1 MVGKISFAL
10 SKNYL
15 NKSMRQC
22 VFSAFFKPSWC
33 PWEKKKEEEK
43 KGLKSQRED
52 FYHLDVPPTLV
63 LEPVLFNF
71 NSRLFMYRNQMLYK

>member
-1 MVGKISFAL
+1 
-10 SKNYL
+10 
-15 NKSMRQC
+15 MRQC

-33 PWEKKKEEEK
+33 PWEKKKEEGK

-71 NSRLFMYRNQMLYK
+71 NNV

>member
-1 MVGKISFAL
+1 
-10 SKNYL
+10 
-15 NKSMRQC
+15 MRQR

-52 FYHLDVPPTLV
+52 FYHLDFPPNPRFGTCSFQL
-63 LEPVLFNF
+63 
-71 NSRLFMYRNQMLYK
+71 Q